1 MSPESASSTAKERAC
16 LDEALADNE
25 QLRRIAS
32 SFAHDFNNLLAVITG
47 YSELMLR
54 RMRPND
60 PLRAS
65 AESIKKATE
74 WGISLAQQVLAA
86 SRRQGP
92 ALATVSLNHVVTN
105 VTRVL
110 QPAMGERI
118 EVVTRLDP
126 DAGRV
131 AINHGQ
137 LGQVIMNLVVNA
149 RDAMPE
155 GGTLTVETE
164 RAEAEAVL
172 RVSDTGIGIDAATR
186 ARLFEPY
193 FTTKEPGK
201 GMGLGLSTV
210 SDVVSQHGG
219 RIEVTSVPGHG
230 STFRISLPRLD
241 ETPAVKNGAPA
252 AIAGAEAKSATVL
265 VVEDE
270 TEVRELIREIL
281 QFEKYAILEA
291 RDHEEALALSGAHEG
306 AIDLL
311 IADVVLP
318 GTSADELVERIAV
331 ARPGIKVLY
340 VSGYLDDAEGAAE
353 LRQKGPILQKPFT
366 VAALTRT
373 VREVLEDVT

>member
-1 MSPESASSTAKERAC
+1 MSPESASSTANERAR

-32 SFAHDFNNLLAVITG
+32 SFAHDFNNLLSVITG

-86 SRRQGP
+86 SRRQSP
-92 ALATVSLNHVVTN
+92 LLATVSLNQVVTN

-118 EVVTRLDP
+118 ELVTRLDP

-164 RAEAEAVL
+164 RAGTDAVL
-172 RVSDTGIGIDAATR
+172 SVSDTGTGMDAATR

-210 SDVVSQHGG
+210 SDVVTQHGG

-241 ETPAVKNGAPA
+241 EAPAVKNGAPGTA
-252 AIAGAEAKSATVL
+252 AGEARIATLL

-318 GTSADELVERIAV
+318 GSGTDELVERITA
-331 ARPGIKVLY
+331 ARSGIKVLY

-353 LRQKGPILQKPFT
+353 LRQKGPVLQKPFT
-366 VAALTRT
+366 VAALTRA
-373 VREVLEDVT
+373 VREALEAVK